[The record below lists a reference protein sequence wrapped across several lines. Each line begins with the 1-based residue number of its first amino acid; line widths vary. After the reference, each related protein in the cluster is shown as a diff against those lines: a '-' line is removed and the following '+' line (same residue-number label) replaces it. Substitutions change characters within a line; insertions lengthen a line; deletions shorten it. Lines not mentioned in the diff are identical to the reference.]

1 MSKKNK
7 VFFDK
12 GVLSLFDTNKVVKV
26 DAPVL
31 EVCDD
36 ETETDKVLSELLGVE
51 TPAPFVRNIGINIE
65 ID

>member
-26 DAPVL
+26 DTPVL

-36 ETETDKVLSELLGVE
+36 ETETDKALSELLGVE
-51 TPAPFVRNIGINIE
+51 THSPFVRNIGINIE